1 MRSSA
6 FLLVCVLAL
15 QSGTAIA
22 QSTGDTIATVQ
33 PKIVKIFGAG
43 GVQSLAAY
51 GTGFLV
57 SKEGHI
63 VTVWSHVLDPDQV
76 IVVLDDGRRFAATV
90 LGAEP
95 QLDLAVLKI
104 EPENSDVELSVP
116 HFDLNTVIGNATAGA
131 RVLGFSNMFK
141 VATGDEQVSVLHGV
155 VAAKAKLRARR
166 GTYQIP
172 YDGLVY
178 IVDAI
183 TNNSGGA
190 GGLLV
195 TRDGKLLGMIGRE
208 LRNSETNT
216 WVNYSIPL
224 TELKEPIEEI
234 ISGTFKSKPNPADSP
249 DAVARYVT
257 TDFGIVMIPDVLFR
271 TPAFVDS
278 VVANSAAAKAGVKPD
293 DLVLFVN
300 DELQQSVRTLGKE
313 IGRLEAG
320 DTLRMVVRRDDELL
334 TFEFAVPKSKVKP
347 AAKKDDE

>member
-1 MRSSA
+1 MRLA
-6 FLLVCVLAL
+6 TFVLACALAL
-15 QSGTAIA
+15 QSCQAWA
-22 QSTGDTIATVQ
+22 QSTTTTIATVQ

-63 VTVWSHVLDPDQV
+63 VTVWSHVLDPDEV
-76 IVVLDDGRRFAATV
+76 IVVLDDGRRFAAAV

-104 EPENSDVELSVP
+104 EPNNVDSDLRVP
-116 HFDLNTVIGNATAGA
+116 FFDLNTSIGDASAGA

-155 VAAKAKLRARR
+155 VAAKTKLRARR

-172 YDGLVY
+172 YDGMVY
-178 IVDAI
+178 VVDAI

-190 GGLLV
+190 GGLLT

-208 LRNSETNT
+208 LRNSQTNT

-224 TELKEPIEEI
+224 TELKGPIEEI
-234 ISGTFKSKPNPADSP
+234 ISGVFKPKPNPADSP
-249 DAVARYVT
+249 DELARYVT
-257 TDFGIVMIPDVLFR
+257 TDFGIIMIPDVLFR

-278 VVANSAAAKAGVKPD
+278 VIANSPAAKAGVKPD

-300 DELQQSVRTLGKE
+300 DELQQSIRTLSKE

-320 DTLRMVVRRDDELL
+320 DKLRIVVRRDDELL
-334 TFEFAVPKSKVKP
+334 TFEFVVPKTKEKP
-347 AAKKDDE
+347 VPKDE